1 MAPEPSEP
9 STSSRSSSR
18 SPSEA
23 SSSEASTSERERRA
37 ERILDAAGELLVAWG
52 YGRVTVDDVA
62 RRAGVGKG
70 TIYLHFST
78 KEGLFL
84 SVLMRAQRRL
94 MANLVDLLRRE
105 PVTVMPGELIP
116 HIYRWA
122 HEEPVVRAALLGD
135 PETLGVLARSSAE
148 LVGELIAERLRVMEA
163 YLTLLREHG
172 LVRTDQP
179 PEVVRYSLVSIFV
192 GYLTT
197 ESMMPAEARPDV
209 AACADALADVIR
221 SSIETSRA
229 PEATRAVATLAA
241 ELFDRLLGLLDKEI
255 RRRQSI

>member
-1 MAPEPSEP
+1 MAPEPSE
-9 STSSRSSSR
+9 RSV
-18 SPSEA
+18 SERP
-23 SSSEASTSERERRA
+23 TSERERRA

-84 SVLMRAQRRL
+84 SVLMRAQSRL

-105 PVTVMPGELIP
+105 PVTVMPSELIA

-122 HEEPVVRAALLGD
+122 HEEPVVRAALIGD
-135 PETLGVLARSSAE
+135 PETLGVLVRSSAE
-148 LVGELIAERLRVMEA
+148 LVGDLLAERLRVMES
-163 YLTLLREHG
+163 YLVLLREHG

-179 PEVVRYSLVSIFV
+179 PELVRYTMVSIFV
-192 GYLTT
+192 GFLTM
-197 ESMMPAEARPDV
+197 EPMMPAEARPDP
-209 AACADALADVIR
+209 AACAGALADAIR
-221 SSIETSRA
+221 SSIETARS
-229 PEATRAVATLAA
+229 PEAMRAAADLAA
-241 ELFDRLLGLLDKEI
+241 ELFDRLLDRLNQEI